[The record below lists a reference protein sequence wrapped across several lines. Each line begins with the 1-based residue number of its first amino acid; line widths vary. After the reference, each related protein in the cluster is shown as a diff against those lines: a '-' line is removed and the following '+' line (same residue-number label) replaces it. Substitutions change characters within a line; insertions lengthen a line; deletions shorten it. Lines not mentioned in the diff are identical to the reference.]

1 MCADLV
7 ELHDTRETGSVGFA
21 PLAPREVQMEAGQL
35 ADMPLLKE
43 LSDEDRVVLAERMR
57 ELEVAAGSYVVQQG
71 ELSYQF
77 YLILEG
83 TAAVDR
89 EGQHLGDL
97 GPGDFF
103 GEMGILGHSRRNA
116 DVVATSSMRMMVLV
130 GWDLRMLMDEFPRL
144 RNRIQGAMVDRV
156 EG

>member
-1 MCADLV
+1 
-7 ELHDTRETGSVGFA
+7 
-21 PLAPREVQMEAGQL
+21 
-35 ADMPLLKE
+35 
-43 LSDEDRVVLAERMR
+43 MR

-116 DVVATSSMRMMVLV
+116 DVVATSPMRMMVLV